1 MSKYIIYK
9 IYCDDCDFIYV
20 GSTKN
25 FTRRK
30 QQHKI
35 NCNQTDKSNMKL
47 YKTINEY
54 GGWNNW
60 KMICI
65 EECDETIISR
75 RQAEQK
81 EEEWRVKLK
90 PQIKIETTSISEE
103 KKLDNSKYII
113 YKIYCDDCDF
123 IYVGSTKNFT
133 RRKQEHKMNCN
144 KTDKSNVKVYKTIN
158 EYGGWNNWKMIC
170 IEECDETIITTRQA
184 QQKEEEWRLKLKAL
198 LNSYRAY
205 IPQEKKSEYYKLQR
219 KEYRAENNDKIKEKK
234 LEYYE
239 NNKEEIREKQQE
251 YRNDNRDK
259 INEQKREHYHQ
270 NKEELLEKVKK
281 YREENKDIIS
291 EKKKL
296 KVKCNCGV
304 IFRKED
310 KARHFRSVFHQNYIS
325 SNPNVEINLEIIE
338 T

>member
-1 MSKYIIYK
+1 MYILIKYIKYNKIFIYKIDLNIQWYKKVLFSIMSKYIIYK

-90 PQIKIETTSISEE
+90 PQIKTRPSLNIVHPNTKKNAPPVTS
-103 KKLDNSKYII
+103 LQTQLNTQNQANS
-113 YKIYCDDCDF
+113 
-123 IYVGSTKNFT
+123 S
-133 RRKQEHKMNCN
+133 
-144 KTDKSNVKVYKTIN
+144 
-158 EYGGWNNWKMIC
+158 
-170 IEECDETIITTRQA
+170 
-184 QQKEEEWRLKLKAL
+184 
-198 LNSYRAY
+198 
-205 IPQEKKSEYYKLQR
+205 
-219 KEYRAENNDKIKEKK
+219 
-234 LEYYE
+234 
-239 NNKEEIREKQQE
+239 
-251 YRNDNRDK
+251 
-259 INEQKREHYHQ
+259 
-270 NKEELLEKVKK
+270 
-281 YREENKDIIS
+281 
-291 EKKKL
+291 
-296 KVKCNCGV
+296 
-304 IFRKED
+304 
-310 KARHFRSVFHQNYIS
+310 S
-325 SNPNVEINLEIIE
+325 SNASNNQRVFSNLGILSQGGNLNVMG
-338 T
+338 TMAGPSVRRGGGCGCGR

>member
-9 IYCDDCDFIYV
+9 IYCDDCDYIYV

-35 NCNQTDKSNMKL
+35 NCNQTDKYNMKL

-81 EEEWRVKLK
+81 EEEWRDKLK
-90 PQIKIETTSISEE
+90 PQIKIEATSISEE
-103 KKLDNSKYII
+103 KKIDNPKYVI
-113 YKIYCDDCDF
+113 YKIYCDDSDF

-144 KTDKSNVKVYKTIN
+144 KSDKSNMKVYKTIN

-198 LNSYRAY
+198 LNSHRAY
-205 IPQEKKSEYYKLQR
+205 IPEEKKSEYYKLQR

-251 YRNDNRDK
+251 YRNENRNK
-259 INEQKREHYHQ
+259 INEQKREHYHK

-281 YREENKDIIS
+281 YKEENKDIIS

-310 KARHFRSVFHQNYIS
+310 KSRHFRSVFHQNYIS

>member
-1 MSKYIIYK
+1 MYILIKYVKYNKIFIYKIDLNIQWYKKVLFSIMSKYIIYK

-90 PQIKIETTSISEE
+90 PQIKIETASISEE
-103 KKLDNSKYII
+103 K
-113 YKIYCDDCDF
+113 
-123 IYVGSTKNFT
+123 
-133 RRKQEHKMNCN
+133 
-144 KTDKSNVKVYKTIN
+144 
-158 EYGGWNNWKMIC
+158 
-170 IEECDETIITTRQA
+170 
-184 QQKEEEWRLKLKAL
+184 
-198 LNSYRAY
+198 
-205 IPQEKKSEYYKLQR
+205 
-219 KEYRAENNDKIKEKK
+219 
-234 LEYYE
+234 
-239 NNKEEIREKQQE
+239 
-251 YRNDNRDK
+251 
-259 INEQKREHYHQ
+259 QKRNNLINY
-270 NKEELLEKVKK
+270 KF
-281 YREENKDIIS
+281 II
-291 EKKKL
+291 
-296 KVKCNCGV
+296 VP
-304 IFRKED
+304 F
-310 KARHFRSVFHQNYIS
+310 
-325 SNPNVEINLEIIE
+325 
-338 T
+338 